1 MGAFASE
8 FWNTQMAAIRGHGS
22 VPRLQVAEEV
32 VAILISLF
40 ISSSSIFAVDNNTGY
55 NFRSCKWDY
64 RGGNPSVGKI

>member
-40 ISSSSIFAVDNNTGY
+40 ISSSSIFAVDNNKEY
-55 NFRSCKWDY
+55 NFQSCKWDN
-64 RGGNPSVGKI
+64 RGGSPCVGKI